1 MAPISIKII
10 MDDGAVTRKV
20 KFDSTLS
27 VAKAHEIVKEK
38 FNLPADSKDYGLFL
52 RSADNDVSG
61 VWLDYNRNLD
71 YYMLRDGDTLDYL
84 PKERLLKVKILDG
97 TVKTLK
103 LDQSKQI
110 GELMRVI
117 CGRIGITNHDEYGL
131 CWMEDEKVENKPR
144 STGTLTAKTL
154 QSGRDAQFEELSK
167 KLHTDDNVKWLD
179 HHKTLRELSLD
190 ETTPFLLK
198 RKLFYSDKNVD
209 ERDPMQLNL
218 LYLQTRDAILNLTH
232 PVTEKEAIEFAG
244 IQCQIHYGDYQED
257 RFKPGFI
264 SNMNEYLPSQYSG
277 SWGVEKKII
286 KAYKKHQGLTPLHAK
301 SLYIKTARDLP
312 TFGVTFFLVKEKMKG
327 KKKLIPRLLGI
338 NAESILRL
346 DETTK
351 EILQVWPLTHV
362 KTYNVANA
370 EAFILNF
377 GEYSEEP
384 YTVKTRDANQI
395 RDILEGYIDLI
406 GKKLLAKHNFSSS
419 DRMIIT
425 EDEVAPSKL
434 NTIQYIANNPNK
446 IVEHSFVGPSK
457 IISYENASE
466 CRQGTQIMTVQKI
479 LTMGQLQQQQHA
491 VVGELPQR
499 GDMSMDCIRKLNRLN
514 SNSVKMVTFLTD
526 PTDDNIRQAQDIL
539 RTINEDKPI
548 IVDGLR
554 KAAENQSNPEMTKK
568 MLEDLQELEELLRS
582 LNECMEPNKY
592 KLSEADE
599 AACRIADLST
609 QIYFSMDPRTR
620 RRSDLLNRSR
630 KSFIADEKMDKTLRR
645 ASFIAA
651 ATTTLHALNAAQND
665 IAKECGDL
673 ELTPV
678 QQAQLQESTSE
689 NVRKLSA
696 AVALYLMAH
705 ADPQMVD
712 YQAAINSLNM
722 IRELVPEI
730 AKDSLA
736 WKSMKDNEAAEGVV
750 KDINSLCSMT
760 SRLCT
765 FTGPDDHEKMQEACN
780 GYADVSRKLLC
791 ALGRGGNMDKEVE
804 IIDLSKNVGDKSSN
818 LLDTVDKL
826 LGEVP
831 DNDSSASKEV
841 VDAKSRVAYCA
852 RDLLACAQLTA
863 PSLHE
868 PHCRSALMA
877 ASEALSSSVQH
888 LALVWKPLVEDPS
901 RNHHRE
907 ALKHNSL
914 LIARALDA
922 LKNAVGS
929 LGDSESSDTGD
940 DQKQRE
946 LRRLKF
952 INSAAQAKKNLEDA
966 RNELNEPA
974 ICQLMREEDA
984 ARLQSGLADKLAQLN
999 AAIAALISSTSD
1011 RDNPDYATADLAVGT
1026 ISELL
1031 PQVVYDAKVLSSNKS
1046 PEDCKALLDSIRALC
1061 DASRSICESAEQ
1073 GKSPSE
1079 GAVQFAEAS
1088 EKLACGTDFNFN
1100 PDKENRIKDL
1110 VSEACASAS
1119 QLLSKVQQLSE
1130 TVGGD
1135 VGEQL
1140 DKEGIKVADAT
1151 QNLITAAQL
1160 TAPLISNARC
1170 QSALLSSVDAVS
1182 GSSQQLQNCWRQLQ
1196 HPHVV
1201 LLDHDRKLLE
1211 DKLDDIRKACQ
1222 EDPKVP
1228 CEQHRLQF
1236 IRTLPSAKQNL
1247 QTAEDL
1253 IYKPVSKRVSSRDVP
1268 ALEHR
1273 LQQSVARH
1281 NASVADLLA
1290 ATADADN
1297 PDYERADAAIR
1308 SITETMPEMVEDAR
1322 ALSATGDET
1331 SRKALL
1337 DRIKA
1342 LCEATKALCGSVED
1356 SKEFK
1361 ESAARLS
1368 EASQKLKFVFSSN
1381 KNPRN
1386 QQKEQEIMDLTS
1398 SACGAASQLLSK
1410 VQQMSVEV
1418 GGDAGERLDGA
1429 GTRVAETTKNML
1441 TTAQL
1446 TAPSISDARCQSAL
1460 LSSVDAVSGSSQQL
1474 QNCWRQLQHPHVVL
1488 LDHDHKLLEDKLDH
1502 IRKACQEDPK
1512 GPNEQQRLQFI
1523 RTLPSAKQNLQTA
1536 EDLIY
1541 KPVSKRVSSR
1551 DVPALEHRLQQSV
1564 ARHNASV
1571 ADLLAAT
1578 ADADNP
1584 DYERADAAIRSI
1596 TETMPEMVEDA
1607 KALSATGD
1615 ETSKKALLDRIKA
1628 LCEATKALCGNVED
1642 PKDFKESAA
1651 RLSDASQKLKFVFSS
1666 NKNPRNQQK
1675 EQEIMDLTSSACG
1688 AASQLL
1694 SKVQQMSVEVG
1705 GDAGERLDG
1714 AGTRVAETTKNMLTT
1729 AQLTAPSIS
1738 DARCQSALLSSVD
1751 AVSGSSQQLQNCW
1764 RQLQHPHVVL
1774 LDHDHKLLEDKL
1786 DHIRKACQEDPK
1798 GSSEQHRLQF
1808 IRTLPLAKQNLQT
1821 AEDLIYKPVSKRVS
1835 SRDVPALEH
1844 RLQQS
1849 VARHNASVADLLSAT
1864 ADGDNPDYERADA
1877 AIRSIT
1883 EMMPEM
1889 VEDARALSATGD
1901 ETSRK
1906 ALLDRI
1912 KALCEAT
1919 KALCGSVEDPK
1930 EFKEAAARLSEA
1942 SQKLKFV
1949 FSSNNNPRNQQKEQE
1964 IMDLTSSACGAASQ
1978 LLSKVQQMSVEV
1990 GGDAGERLDG
2000 AATRVAETTKNM
2012 LTTAQ
2017 LTAPSISDARCQSA
2031 LLSSVDAVSGSSQQL
2046 QNCWRQL
2053 QHPDV
2058 VQLNQDC
2065 KQLEDHLEHIRRACR
2080 IPIDDTTT
2088 EKQLPSRREQQRLK
2102 FIRTLPSARHNL
2114 QAAENLLNE
2123 PVNKRVSSRDVPS
2136 LEYRLQQSVARH
2148 NANVANLLAATADAE
2163 NPDYERANEAIK
2175 NITET
2180 MPMIVE
2186 DAKALSCT
2194 QDGESRK
2201 ALLERIK
2208 ALCEATKSLCGYA
2221 EDPMELKEST
2231 SKLSDASQKLKFVFS
2246 SNRDPTSLQ
2255 KEKKIIDLAS
2265 SACGTASQ
2273 MLSKVQQISDEIG
2286 GDAGMTLDVAGTRV
2300 VDSTKNMLTT
2310 AQLTAPS
2317 IEEPTCRSAL
2327 LAAVDGVSNSSQEL
2341 QDCWKQLRHPQ
2352 IGVLDYEHKL
2362 LEDELEQIRVACQ
2375 DADLQGPTKIPITE
2389 KPKVLQKPS
2398 SIKPGIAT
2406 KPSLKANPLTGPVVK
2421 TGDGSVDKLRENQLN
2436 SPMATSHVQSSSVN
2450 ADQEKLLERLKTTVD
2465 EANKK
2470 IRKVEDEIK
2479 QANEF
2484 GEVKPLLNISSS
2496 ELSNKKKKMQDNLA
2510 LASVQVASL
2519 VAVNYADKIDYETA
2533 QKSIKSLPQL
2543 TSDIVHDGILTSKT
2557 LKTDA
2562 RKAFLDDMLNY
2573 CEATKQLCDTAKN
2586 DRGKIN
2592 EAAIDFGDKS
2602 TKLLYSISC
2611 DADPA
2616 LEKEII
2622 SRAKQIGDSASRL
2635 AMAAAHFAQDWSDG
2649 GVNLQNICDGG
2660 ANCVDAV
2667 GKLVYTSKLVSP
2679 TINNK
2684 YSQEAL
2690 ITSADVVS
2698 EHLKTFSS
2706 VWKPLS
2712 SDPRQAKDVY
2722 KLNEEAQNLEKLLE
2736 DLRGDVKDGKIAKAR
2751 EEEKL
2756 VIESSPLRQLSCEI
2770 LSGALKS
2777 SECMELPV
2785 SMRQKYKDYAYNLKN
2800 ALKDLDLANDRYRRA
2815 PYDTDRA
2822 IDLESAIENLKIS
2835 LLQTRPKVNDAESSN
2850 VVDIRDFLQ
2859 DLTIEADK
2867 LTERASEIH
2876 SECDHDNIEKI
2887 KENCH
2892 EISSKAFELMHEG
2905 NQDGE
2910 VLEQFGEE
2918 CNDRI
2923 KTLRSVLEKCQDQKT
2938 KELEHRLEALEESC
2952 KLYWF
2957 AAKCNLSTA
2966 RSAALDA
2973 TLNDLNDI
2981 QRRVIKT
2988 LLPANEVQG
2997 AVTLRKRPPVPP
3009 KPQMKAKLSGA
3020 VAAAAKQA
3028 ANSEQLAAAFTDY
3041 IADIASSDYGSNGEK
3056 RELLLAHLYKLV
3068 DLMKILSLTVNK
3080 RVATWQPVEDPEVSR
3095 ITEQILREIEN
3106 PESKFSAAESSAQN
3120 QLFSADN
3127 AYQMLLPNDKIK
3139 IIDEQKLNKK
3149 LHQYSS
3155 KLSGTCTDI
3164 LQSLSQPS
3172 SLPQVLAGAVHSAA
3186 QLGDVARA
3194 HRNKDPVHN
3203 SRIEDAIQ
3211 DLSFATYNVLKTAEY
3226 ASRDLDHPVSRRR
3239 LLDALRQLNE
3249 SINTLVRCCSP
3260 GPSSEMTRMKRHL
3273 QLQTSTSQFQ
3283 HPTCGLPYLHCVD
3296 ALNNQKDV
3304 LSKLKNEEAMPREEL
3319 IKDLGYITSA
3329 VCNSSEYFQQCAYL
3343 MSISEQDLS
3352 AAKEGLVDIRKIQ
3365 KSIGSVRDSCIRLIR
3380 TEHIDDIKEDIPK
3393 LKNQMKDLTQSL
3405 TEAQDKIK
3413 DEKLSKDL
3421 TQSKT
3426 EADSIFDAICRA
3438 LDKNEETKI
3447 APLTM
3452 DLMSVLKNTDNLIEN
3467 PALIPTPKTL
3477 SVDTRQR
3484 CEEIYNSSK
3493 VLLGIT
3499 QDLVD
3504 EVSRSPEEPEMM
3516 TWVMFGNSKKV
3527 LKAFD
3532 DLLKTV
3538 QINGQRAGIILG
3550 SPEDTSEISD
3560 SPVKSFLDTQLEI
3573 ANKWLNKPTCK
3584 AATKSAGQKAAK
3596 TIIDVAEK
3604 MAEDMT
3610 PAEKLEWKQMF
3621 HETDVLLNDCCQR
3634 YDQEK
3639 YSIFS
3644 HRLKDLKKMIERG
3657 VVTRVVEDFMDQE
3670 EPLADLDILVDSEK
3684 DEKKRQYLLEKK
3696 IAELLAQLGRVT
3708 RTARFVADTGTGDQA
3723 LTDQL
3728 KQCSNQTE
3736 LLAPMLVKAA
3746 QERLAKPNDQAIID
3760 NYKSML
3766 AQYAESVSKVRDLC
3780 DQAVDPM
3787 EFVQTAGETMQRL
3800 REESALTNDTLKGA
3814 QTSYV
3819 ISKLGGRVISVS
3831 MKSNDVRDDPELAAA
3846 LRVLTAAAA
3855 PPRAS
3860 RLPDWKDAT
3869 AQILRTTGE
3878 VESMLGGEGIFK
3890 KQPEPDQPIYSVA
3903 LDLHTAVRGWSSR
3916 DNEIVGVAKRMAV
3929 LMAKLSEYMNTDKK
3943 RNLLITS
3950 KKIVEESHEVAYLA
3964 KKLAGECTDVRIKTN
3979 LLNACE
3985 RIPTISAQLKML
3997 TTVKGSSLGRQ
4008 GTEEDKEAMNMLV
4021 GNAQSLMLSIQDVV
4035 KAAASASVKIMSQ
4048 TGPRIKWVRK
4058 TYY

>member
-1 MAPISIKII
+1 M
-10 MDDGAVTRKV
+10 
-20 KFDSTLS
+20 
-27 VAKAHEIVKEK
+27 
-38 FNLPADSKDYGLFL
+38 
-52 RSADNDVSG
+52 
-61 VWLDYNRNLD
+61 
-71 YYMLRDGDTLDYL
+71 
-84 PKERLLKVKILDG
+84 
-97 TVKTLK
+97 
-103 LDQSKQI
+103 
-110 GELMRVI
+110 
-117 CGRIGITNHDEYGL
+117 
-131 CWMEDEKVENKPR
+131 
-144 STGTLTAKTL
+144 
-154 QSGRDAQFEELSK
+154 
-167 KLHTDDNVKWLD
+167 
-179 HHKTLRELSLD
+179 
-190 ETTPFLLK
+190 
-198 RKLFYSDKNVD
+198 
-209 ERDPMQLNL
+209 
-218 LYLQTRDAILNLTH
+218 
-232 PVTEKEAIEFAG
+232 
-244 IQCQIHYGDYQED
+244 
-257 RFKPGFI
+257 
-264 SNMNEYLPSQYSG
+264 
-277 SWGVEKKII
+277 
-286 KAYKKHQGLTPLHAK
+286 
-301 SLYIKTARDLP
+301 
-312 TFGVTFFLVKEKMKG
+312 
-327 KKKLIPRLLGI
+327 
-338 NAESILRL
+338 
-346 DETTK
+346 
-351 EILQVWPLTHV
+351 
-362 KTYNVANA
+362 
-370 EAFILNF
+370 
-377 GEYSEEP
+377 
-384 YTVKTRDANQI
+384 
-395 RDILEGYIDLI
+395 
-406 GKKLLAKHNFSSS
+406 FS
-419 DRMIIT
+419 
-425 EDEVAPSKL
+425 
-434 NTIQYIANNPNK
+434 
-446 IVEHSFVGPSK
+446 
-457 IISYENASE
+457 
-466 CRQGTQIMTVQKI
+466 
-479 LTMGQLQQQQHA
+479 
-491 VVGELPQR
+491 
-499 GDMSMDCIRKLNRLN
+499 
-514 SNSVKMVTFLTD
+514 D

-548 IVDGLR
+548 IVDVWMDGRVRSMNAMQLITYTLEDLR
-554 KAAENQSNPEMTKK
+554 KANTGH
-568 MLEDLQELEELLRS
+568 RS
-582 LNECMEPNKY
+582 LVHTPE
-592 KLSEADE
+592 
-599 AACRIADLST
+599 
-609 QIYFSMDPRTR
+609 DPVTNM
-620 RRSDLLNRSR
+620 SSR

-730 AKDSLA
+730 AKERLYADSLA

-1031 PQVVYDAKVLSSNKS
+1031 PQVVY
-1046 PEDCKALLDSIRALC
+1046 DCKALLDSIRALC

-1356 SKEFK
+1356 SKLLEDKLDHIRKACQEDPKGPNEQQRLQFIRTLPSAKQNLQTAEDLIYKPVSKRVSSRDVPALEHRLQQSVARHNASVADLLAATADADNPDYERADAAIRSITETMPEMVEDAKALSATGDETSKKALLDRIKALCEATKALCGNVEDPKDFK

-1368 EASQKLKFVFSSN
+1368 DASQKLKFVFSSN

-1541 KPVSKRVSSR
+1541 K
-1551 DVPALEHRLQQSV
+1551 E
-1564 ARHNASV
+1564 
-1571 ADLLAAT
+1571 
-1578 ADADNP
+1578 
-1584 DYERADAAIRSI
+1584 
-1596 TETMPEMVEDA
+1596 
-1607 KALSATGD
+1607 
-1615 ETSKKALLDRIKA
+1615 
-1628 LCEATKALCGNVED
+1628 
-1642 PKDFKESAA
+1642 FKESAA
-1651 RLSDASQKLKFVFSS
+1651 RLSEASQKLKFVFSS

-2910 VLEQFGEE
+2910 VLEQFGE
-2918 CNDRI
+2918 
-2923 KTLRSVLEKCQDQKT
+2923 VQ
-2938 KELEHRLEALEESC
+2938 
-2952 KLYWF
+2952 
-2957 AAKCNLSTA
+2957 
-2966 RSAALDA
+2966 
-2973 TLNDLNDI
+2973 
-2981 QRRVIKT
+2981 
-2988 LLPANEVQG
+2988 LL
-2997 AVTLRKRPPVPP
+2997 
-3009 KPQMKAKLSGA
+3009 
-3020 VAAAAKQA
+3020 
-3028 ANSEQLAAAFTDY
+3028 
-3041 IADIASSDYGSNGEK
+3041 
-3056 RELLLAHLYKLV
+3056 
-3068 DLMKILSLTVNK
+3068 
-3080 RVATWQPVEDPEVSR
+3080 
-3095 ITEQILREIEN
+3095 
-3106 PESKFSAAESSAQN
+3106 
-3120 QLFSADN
+3120 
-3127 AYQMLLPNDKIK
+3127 
-3139 IIDEQKLNKK
+3139 
-3149 LHQYSS
+3149 
-3155 KLSGTCTDI
+3155 
-3164 LQSLSQPS
+3164 
-3172 SLPQVLAGAVHSAA
+3172 
-3186 QLGDVARA
+3186 
-3194 HRNKDPVHN
+3194 
-3203 SRIEDAIQ
+3203 
-3211 DLSFATYNVLKTAEY
+3211 
-3226 ASRDLDHPVSRRR
+3226 
-3239 LLDALRQLNE
+3239 
-3249 SINTLVRCCSP
+3249 
-3260 GPSSEMTRMKRHL
+3260 
-3273 QLQTSTSQFQ
+3273 
-3283 HPTCGLPYLHCVD
+3283 
-3296 ALNNQKDV
+3296 
-3304 LSKLKNEEAMPREEL
+3304 
-3319 IKDLGYITSA
+3319 
-3329 VCNSSEYFQQCAYL
+3329 
-3343 MSISEQDLS
+3343 
-3352 AAKEGLVDIRKIQ
+3352 
-3365 KSIGSVRDSCIRLIR
+3365 
-3380 TEHIDDIKEDIPK
+3380 
-3393 LKNQMKDLTQSL
+3393 
-3405 TEAQDKIK
+3405 
-3413 DEKLSKDL
+3413 
-3421 TQSKT
+3421 
-3426 EADSIFDAICRA
+3426 
-3438 LDKNEETKI
+3438 
-3447 APLTM
+3447 
-3452 DLMSVLKNTDNLIEN
+3452 
-3467 PALIPTPKTL
+3467 
-3477 SVDTRQR
+3477 
-3484 CEEIYNSSK
+3484 
-3493 VLLGIT
+3493 
-3499 QDLVD
+3499 
-3504 EVSRSPEEPEMM
+3504 
-3516 TWVMFGNSKKV
+3516 
-3527 LKAFD
+3527 
-3532 DLLKTV
+3532 
-3538 QINGQRAGIILG
+3538 
-3550 SPEDTSEISD
+3550 
-3560 SPVKSFLDTQLEI
+3560 
-3573 ANKWLNKPTCK
+3573 
-3584 AATKSAGQKAAK
+3584 
-3596 TIIDVAEK
+3596 
-3604 MAEDMT
+3604 
-3610 PAEKLEWKQMF
+3610 
-3621 HETDVLLNDCCQR
+3621 
-3634 YDQEK
+3634 
-3639 YSIFS
+3639 
-3644 HRLKDLKKMIERG
+3644 
-3657 VVTRVVEDFMDQE
+3657 
-3670 EPLADLDILVDSEK
+3670 
-3684 DEKKRQYLLEKK
+3684 
-3696 IAELLAQLGRVT
+3696 
-3708 RTARFVADTGTGDQA
+3708 
-3723 LTDQL
+3723 
-3728 KQCSNQTE
+3728 
-3736 LLAPMLVKAA
+3736 
-3746 QERLAKPNDQAIID
+3746 
-3760 NYKSML
+3760 
-3766 AQYAESVSKVRDLC
+3766 
-3780 DQAVDPM
+3780 
-3787 EFVQTAGETMQRL
+3787 
-3800 REESALTNDTLKGA
+3800 
-3814 QTSYV
+3814 
-3819 ISKLGGRVISVS
+3819 
-3831 MKSNDVRDDPELAAA
+3831 
-3846 LRVLTAAAA
+3846 
-3855 PPRAS
+3855 
-3860 RLPDWKDAT
+3860 
-3869 AQILRTTGE
+3869 
-3878 VESMLGGEGIFK
+3878 
-3890 KQPEPDQPIYSVA
+3890 
-3903 LDLHTAVRGWSSR
+3903 
-3916 DNEIVGVAKRMAV
+3916 
-3929 LMAKLSEYMNTDKK
+3929 
-3943 RNLLITS
+3943 
-3950 KKIVEESHEVAYLA
+3950 
-3964 KKLAGECTDVRIKTN
+3964 
-3979 LLNACE
+3979 
-3985 RIPTISAQLKML
+3985 
-3997 TTVKGSSLGRQ
+3997 
-4008 GTEEDKEAMNMLV
+4008 
-4021 GNAQSLMLSIQDVV
+4021 
-4035 KAAASASVKIMSQ
+4035 
-4048 TGPRIKWVRK
+4048 
-4058 TYY
+4058 

>member
-1 MAPISIKII
+1 
-10 MDDGAVTRKV
+10 
-20 KFDSTLS
+20 
-27 VAKAHEIVKEK
+27 
-38 FNLPADSKDYGLFL
+38 
-52 RSADNDVSG
+52 
-61 VWLDYNRNLD
+61 
-71 YYMLRDGDTLDYL
+71 
-84 PKERLLKVKILDG
+84 
-97 TVKTLK
+97 
-103 LDQSKQI
+103 
-110 GELMRVI
+110 
-117 CGRIGITNHDEYGL
+117 
-131 CWMEDEKVENKPR
+131 
-144 STGTLTAKTL
+144 
-154 QSGRDAQFEELSK
+154 
-167 KLHTDDNVKWLD
+167 
-179 HHKTLRELSLD
+179 
-190 ETTPFLLK
+190 
-198 RKLFYSDKNVD
+198 
-209 ERDPMQLNL
+209 
-218 LYLQTRDAILNLTH
+218 
-232 PVTEKEAIEFAG
+232 
-244 IQCQIHYGDYQED
+244 
-257 RFKPGFI
+257 
-264 SNMNEYLPSQYSG
+264 
-277 SWGVEKKII
+277 
-286 KAYKKHQGLTPLHAK
+286 
-301 SLYIKTARDLP
+301 
-312 TFGVTFFLVKEKMKG
+312 
-327 KKKLIPRLLGI
+327 
-338 NAESILRL
+338 
-346 DETTK
+346 
-351 EILQVWPLTHV
+351 
-362 KTYNVANA
+362 
-370 EAFILNF
+370 
-377 GEYSEEP
+377 
-384 YTVKTRDANQI
+384 
-395 RDILEGYIDLI
+395 
-406 GKKLLAKHNFSSS
+406 
-419 DRMIIT
+419 
-425 EDEVAPSKL
+425 
-434 NTIQYIANNPNK
+434 
-446 IVEHSFVGPSK
+446 
-457 IISYENASE
+457 
-466 CRQGTQIMTVQKI
+466 
-479 LTMGQLQQQQHA
+479 
-491 VVGELPQR
+491 
-499 GDMSMDCIRKLNRLN
+499 
-514 SNSVKMVTFLTD
+514 
-526 PTDDNIRQAQDIL
+526 
-539 RTINEDKPI
+539 
-548 IVDGLR
+548 
-554 KAAENQSNPEMTKK
+554 
-568 MLEDLQELEELLRS
+568 
-582 LNECMEPNKY
+582 
-592 KLSEADE
+592 
-599 AACRIADLST
+599 
-609 QIYFSMDPRTR
+609 
-620 RRSDLLNRSR
+620 
-630 KSFIADEKMDKTLRR
+630 
-645 ASFIAA
+645 
-651 ATTTLHALNAAQND
+651 
-665 IAKECGDL
+665 
-673 ELTPV
+673 
-678 QQAQLQESTSE
+678 
-689 NVRKLSA
+689 
-696 AVALYLMAH
+696 MAH

-1201 LLDHDRKLLE
+1201 LLDHD
-1211 DKLDDIRKACQ
+1211 
-1222 EDPKVP
+1222 
-1228 CEQHRLQF
+1228 
-1236 IRTLPSAKQNL
+1236 
-1247 QTAEDL
+1247 
-1253 IYKPVSKRVSSRDVP
+1253 
-1268 ALEHR
+1268 
-1273 LQQSVARH
+1273 
-1281 NASVADLLA
+1281 
-1290 ATADADN
+1290 
-1297 PDYERADAAIR
+1297 
-1308 SITETMPEMVEDAR
+1308 
-1322 ALSATGDET
+1322 
-1331 SRKALL
+1331 
-1337 DRIKA
+1337 
-1342 LCEATKALCGSVED
+1342 
-1356 SKEFK
+1356 
-1361 ESAARLS
+1361 
-1368 EASQKLKFVFSSN
+1368 
-1381 KNPRN
+1381 
-1386 QQKEQEIMDLTS
+1386 
-1398 SACGAASQLLSK
+1398 
-1410 VQQMSVEV
+1410 
-1418 GGDAGERLDGA
+1418 
-1429 GTRVAETTKNML
+1429 
-1441 TTAQL
+1441 
-1446 TAPSISDARCQSAL
+1446 
-1460 LSSVDAVSGSSQQL
+1460 
-1474 QNCWRQLQHPHVVL
+1474 
-1488 LDHDHKLLEDKLDH
+1488 HKLLEDKLDH

-1798 GSSEQHRLQF
+1798 GPNEQQRLQF
-1808 IRTLPLAKQNLQT
+1808 IRTLPSAKQNLQT
-1821 AEDLIYKPVSKRVS
+1821 AEDLIYK
-1835 SRDVPALEH
+1835 
-1844 RLQQS
+1844 
-1849 VARHNASVADLLSAT
+1849 
-1864 ADGDNPDYERADA
+1864 
-1877 AIRSIT
+1877 
-1883 EMMPEM
+1883 
-1889 VEDARALSATGD
+1889 
-1901 ETSRK
+1901 
-1906 ALLDRI
+1906 
-1912 KALCEAT
+1912 
-1919 KALCGSVEDPK
+1919 
-1930 EFKEAAARLSEA
+1930 EFKESAARLSEA

-1949 FSSNNNPRNQQKEQE
+1949 FSSNKNPRNQQKEQE

-2000 AATRVAETTKNM
+2000 AGTRVAETTKNM

-3226 ASRDLDHPVSRRR
+3226 ASR
-3239 LLDALRQLNE
+3239 
-3249 SINTLVRCCSP
+3249 VRCCSP

>member
-1429 GTRVAETTKNML
+1429 G
-1441 TTAQL
+1441 
-1446 TAPSISDARCQSAL
+1446 
-1460 LSSVDAVSGSSQQL
+1460 
-1474 QNCWRQLQHPHVVL
+1474 
-1488 LDHDHKLLEDKLDH
+1488 
-1502 IRKACQEDPK
+1502 
-1512 GPNEQQRLQFI
+1512 
-1523 RTLPSAKQNLQTA
+1523 
-1536 EDLIY
+1536 
-1541 KPVSKRVSSR
+1541 
-1551 DVPALEHRLQQSV
+1551 
-1564 ARHNASV
+1564 
-1571 ADLLAAT
+1571 
-1578 ADADNP
+1578 
-1584 DYERADAAIRSI
+1584 
-1596 TETMPEMVEDA
+1596 
-1607 KALSATGD
+1607 
-1615 ETSKKALLDRIKA
+1615 
-1628 LCEATKALCGNVED
+1628 
-1642 PKDFKESAA
+1642 
-1651 RLSDASQKLKFVFSS
+1651 
-1666 NKNPRNQQK
+1666 
-1675 EQEIMDLTSSACG
+1675 
-1688 AASQLL
+1688 
-1694 SKVQQMSVEVG
+1694 
-1705 GDAGERLDG
+1705 
-1714 AGTRVAETTKNMLTT
+1714 
-1729 AQLTAPSIS
+1729 
-1738 DARCQSALLSSVD
+1738 
-1751 AVSGSSQQLQNCW
+1751 
-1764 RQLQHPHVVL
+1764 
-1774 LDHDHKLLEDKL
+1774 
-1786 DHIRKACQEDPK
+1786 
-1798 GSSEQHRLQF
+1798 
-1808 IRTLPLAKQNLQT
+1808 
-1821 AEDLIYKPVSKRVS
+1821 
-1835 SRDVPALEH
+1835 
-1844 RLQQS
+1844 
-1849 VARHNASVADLLSAT
+1849 
-1864 ADGDNPDYERADA
+1864 
-1877 AIRSIT
+1877 
-1883 EMMPEM
+1883 
-1889 VEDARALSATGD
+1889 
-1901 ETSRK
+1901 
-1906 ALLDRI
+1906 
-1912 KALCEAT
+1912 
-1919 KALCGSVEDPK
+1919 
-1930 EFKEAAARLSEA
+1930 
-1942 SQKLKFV
+1942 
-1949 FSSNNNPRNQQKEQE
+1949 
-1964 IMDLTSSACGAASQ
+1964 
-1978 LLSKVQQMSVEV
+1978 
-1990 GGDAGERLDG
+1990 
-2000 AATRVAETTKNM
+2000 TRVAETTKNM

>member
-1714 AGTRVAETTKNMLTT
+1714 AG
-1729 AQLTAPSIS
+1729 
-1738 DARCQSALLSSVD
+1738 
-1751 AVSGSSQQLQNCW
+1751 
-1764 RQLQHPHVVL
+1764 
-1774 LDHDHKLLEDKL
+1774 
-1786 DHIRKACQEDPK
+1786 
-1798 GSSEQHRLQF
+1798 
-1808 IRTLPLAKQNLQT
+1808 
-1821 AEDLIYKPVSKRVS
+1821 
-1835 SRDVPALEH
+1835 
-1844 RLQQS
+1844 
-1849 VARHNASVADLLSAT
+1849 
-1864 ADGDNPDYERADA
+1864 
-1877 AIRSIT
+1877 
-1883 EMMPEM
+1883 
-1889 VEDARALSATGD
+1889 
-1901 ETSRK
+1901 
-1906 ALLDRI
+1906 
-1912 KALCEAT
+1912 
-1919 KALCGSVEDPK
+1919 
-1930 EFKEAAARLSEA
+1930 
-1942 SQKLKFV
+1942 
-1949 FSSNNNPRNQQKEQE
+1949 
-1964 IMDLTSSACGAASQ
+1964 
-1978 LLSKVQQMSVEV
+1978 
-1990 GGDAGERLDG
+1990 
-2000 AATRVAETTKNM
+2000 TRVAETTKNM